1 MLSLPLLCSPS
12 RNNNGCEE
20 APKHPAVHIL
30 RFTLQGSFQ
39 RRASVKPS
47 PPTVNPR
54 AKPGAQAARSARGQA
69 GGQRPLGIPAR
80 PRGKSCW
87 CPSHGPSPNT
97 TGTRR
102 PCNPAWWRGSDGEAR
117 GGRDK
122 HRLSPA
128 PGPRCDTFYTVPRAL
143 SCSRGFGSGV
153 CSSLASRSS
162 PLPGVSFHHSSLTSG
177 TPRPRERFPQVSV
190 LHLQGLSLSRAR
202 WSCAPTETPLAS
214 SRLILGPTLA
224 HQKRGRRQGKQNLL
238 TGLRCPHT

>member
-1 MLSLPLLCSPS
+1 MDARRHPNTLQFTYSGSPFKVPFNAELQLSPLPPLSTLEPSQAPRLPGAPEARQEDRDPWGSLPGHEAKAAGAPATALLQTPQ
-12 RNNNGCEE
+12 
-20 APKHPAVHIL
+20 APGGPVTLPGGAAV
-30 RFTLQGSFQ
+30 TE
-39 RRASVKPS
+39 KPVEDGTNTAF
-47 PPTVNPR
+47 PPP
-54 AKPGAQAARSARGQA
+54 
-69 GGQRPLGIPAR
+69 
-80 PRGKSCW
+80 
-87 CPSHGPSPNT
+87 
-97 TGTRR
+97 
-102 PCNPAWWRGSDGEAR
+102 
-117 GGRDK
+117 
-122 HRLSPA
+122 